1 MFCTVKYNDDTE
13 EKKDYGSISDLVKD
27 MELREE
33 DEPQIIGYSWHKDDY
48 NN

>member
-13 EKKDYGSISDLVKD
+13 EKKEYGSVSDLIKD

-33 DEPQIIGYSWHKDDY
+33 NEPQIIGYSWHK
-48 NN
+48 NNY